1 MATQFNIPSSPKK
14 QVYLSDTFLGA
25 DFTSEAS
32 TVDDTKSPNCEN
44 IIRSVPGKIRKR
56 MGYEEVMSY
65 EQPIL
70 GVHYYS
76 LLDTYLV
83 HAGTSLYNM
92 TGIRG
97 RQWEYISGQVTRP
110 SKEEVQAYYDEQL
123 SYPITVFSSATE
135 DLTSYTLRD
144 KDRHFRYLDTAK
156 NAGPRSPIPTA
167 YEDFNYIKY
176 KITNYY
182 YRPSPN
188 SSSGYWLY
196 YYEYYYQIQE
206 VNDADFVTEAPTRNI
221 FLLDGDVENTLMGED
236 LNGNRSVS
244 FELGQKLMILDGETL
259 WMVNGT
265 GLYRLSDGPGTD
277 TEFDYSE
284 YAYIPTVTI
293 SKDPAGYDSE
303 IGNETKDALNLITAA
318 FIDSFVVTGES
329 ATAKVFQM
337 DFAPLDTKTSG
348 GTTYYSPVIVK
359 VMNEDGEF
367 ETKTQDVDYTVDY
380 DEGTITFVTAP
391 GQSPIEGEDNVII
404 QAYRTVEGYA
414 DRINHC
420 TIGAMFGINGA
431 HDRIFI
437 SGNPGGGQDEAG
449 NHFTYKNC
457 DWWCEQYNPTYWPD
471 LNYSKLGSDTSAIM
485 GYSIINNY
493 LAAHKDYRELTQSVI
508 IREGDLVED
517 KPTFKII
524 NSLQGAGAVSKYC
537 FSYLATEPVFLTK
550 LGVYAVTAQD
560 VTGEKYAQDRSYY
573 LEGKLLKEPNLE
585 DAFAFSWKD
594 YYIVAVNDHLYILDG
609 LQPMHTDKSRPYAT
623 RQYAGFYFTNIPATC
638 FFEMN
643 DELYFGS
650 NSGKIYKF
658 FSDDKAITSYNDNGE
673 PITAVWE
680 TADISEKLFYKKKT
694 YRYLALRCMPEI
706 SSSVKVYAQKQG
718 IWDMLKDDE
727 QKLKYFTYSQLQYSK
742 LSYSTDKTQKISAT
756 KIRLKKLDH
765 VRFKFINDRLNE
777 PLGINDFAVEYTQ
790 AGNVK

>member
-1 MATQFNIPSSPKK
+1 MATQFNIPSSPRKL
-14 QVYLSDTFLGA
+14 VYQSDTFLGA

-44 IIRSVPGKIRKR
+44 MIRSVPGKIRKR
-56 MGYEEVMSY
+56 MGYAEVADY
-65 EQPIL
+65 EQPIF

-76 LLDTYLV
+76 LTDTYLI
-83 HAGTSLYNM
+83 HAGTQLYDVNA
-92 TGIRG
+92 IRG
-97 RQWEYISGQVTRP
+97 AQWEVSYVPNITQEEIEEFYDGVRVHCEVDEGGKRYHLIELVTHSVHEQGVVPMELDAYPDFVESRVEKDILPARYRYIHYFDPV
-110 SKEEVQAYYDEQL
+110 EDA
-123 SYPITVFSSATE
+123 SA
-135 DLTSYTLRD
+135 D
-144 KDRHFRYLDTAK
+144 
-156 NAGPRSPIPTA
+156 
-167 YEDFNYIKY
+167 
-176 KITNYY
+176 
-182 YRPSPN
+182 
-188 SSSGYWLY
+188 
-196 YYEYYYQIQE
+196 
-206 VNDADFVTEAPTRNI
+206 VVTEAPQKGI
-221 FLLDGDVENTLMGED
+221 LLLDGSVERTKVGEG
-236 LNGNRSVS
+236 LNAQRSVS
-244 FELGQKLMILDGETL
+244 FELAQKLIILDGMTM
-259 WMVNGT
+259 WMFDGEE
-265 GLYRLSDGPGTD
+265 LKRLSDGPGTD
-277 TEFDYSE
+277 TTFDYSE
-284 YAYIPTVTI
+284 YAYVPTVTI
-293 SKDPAGYDSE
+293 SKDPAGYESE
-303 IGNETKDALNLITAA
+303 EGNVTKDALNLITAA
-318 FIDSFVVTGES
+318 FIDSFVVTADS
-329 ATAKVFQM
+329 AAAKVFQM

-359 VMNEDGEF
+359 VMNENGEF

-391 GQSPIEGEDNVII
+391 GQSPVEGEDNVII

-420 TIGAMFGINGA
+420 TIGAMFGVNGA

-437 SGNPGGGQDEAG
+437 SGNPGGGEDEEG
-449 NHFTYKNC
+449 NHYTYKNC

-508 IREGDLVED
+508 IREGDLVDD

-524 NSLQGAGAVSKYC
+524 NSLQGAGAISKYC

-560 VTGEKYAQDRSYY
+560 VTGEKYAQNRSYY
-573 LEGKLLKEPNLE
+573 LEGKLLKEPGLE
-585 DAFAFSWKD
+585 NAFAYAWKD
-594 YYIVAVNDHLYILDG
+594 YYMVALNNHLYILDG

-638 FFEMN
+638 FFEM
-643 DELYFGS
+643 DDALYFGS
-650 NSGKIYKF
+650 ESGKMYKF
-658 FSDDKAITSYNDNGE
+658 HSDDKALASYNDDGE
-673 PITAVWE
+673 PITATWE

-718 IWDMLKDDE
+718 QWDMLKDD
-727 QKLKYFTYSQLQYSK
+727 QSKLKYFSYSQLQYSK
-742 LSYSTDKTQKISAT
+742 MSYSTDKTQKISAT

-765 VRFKFINDRLNE
+765 VRFKFINDRYNE

>member
-1 MATQFNIPSSPKK
+1 MATQFNIPKSPTK
-14 QVYLSDTFLGA
+14 QVYQADTFLGA

-44 IIRSVPGKIRKR
+44 MIRSVPGKIRKR
-56 MGYEEVMSY
+56 MGYEEVADY
-65 EQPIL
+65 EQPIF

-76 LLDTYLV
+76 LLDTYLI
-83 HAGTSLYNM
+83 HAGTQLYDMNAL
-92 TGIRG
+92 RG
-97 RQWEYISGQVTRP
+97 AQWEASTDTSVTM
-110 SKEEVQAYYDEQL
+110 EQL
-123 SYPITVFSSATE
+123 SSFYDTSLYFIFMTSGGQRYYLREKVQYESLSPMPEPLNPEPYVNFQKTETKLTIVGQKIVKSKVYYIYAYQHYFGPADANDVITE
-135 DLTSYTLRD
+135 DN
-144 KDRHFRYLDTAK
+144 K
-156 NAGPRSPIPTA
+156 NI
-167 YEDFNYIKY
+167 Y
-176 KITNYY
+176 
-182 YRPSPN
+182 
-188 SSSGYWLY
+188 
-196 YYEYYYQIQE
+196 
-206 VNDADFVTEAPTRNI
+206 
-221 FLLDGDVENTLMGED
+221 LLDGSVESTKVGED
-236 LNGNRSVS
+236 LNGQRSMS
-244 FELGQKLMILDGETL
+244 FELGQKLIILDGLTMWL
-259 WMVNGT
+259 FDNNG
-265 GLYRLSDGPGTD
+265 LHMLSDGPADDPEG
-277 TEFDYSE
+277 FHYSE

-293 SKDPAGYDSE
+293 SKDPKGFESE
-303 IGNETKDALNLITAA
+303 EGNVTRDALNLLTAGY
-318 FIDSFVVTGES
+318 IESFYVSEES
-329 ATAKVFQM
+329 KTAKVFQM
-337 DFAPLDTKTSG
+337 SFVPLDHKTFREEVIG
-348 GTTYYSPVIVK
+348 SPVIVK
-359 VMNEDGEF
+359 VMNQDGEF
-367 ETKTQDVDYTVDY
+367 VEKTQGVDYTVDY
-380 DEGTITFVTAP
+380 EEGTITFVTAP
-391 GQSPIEGEDNVII
+391 GKSPLEGEDNVII
-404 QAYRTVEGYA
+404 QAYRTVEGYS
-414 DRINHC
+414 DRVNHC
-420 TIGAMFGINGA
+420 SIGAMFGVNGA

-437 SGNPGGGQDEAG
+437 SGNPGGGEDEEG

-457 DWWCEQYNPTYWPD
+457 DWWCEQYDPTYWPD

-508 IREGDLVED
+508 IREGDLVDD

-524 NSLQGAGAVSKYC
+524 NSLQGAGAISKYC

-585 DAFAFSWKD
+585 EAFAYAWKD
-594 YYIVAVNDHLYILDG
+594 YYIVAVNHHLYILDG
-609 LQPMHTDKSRPYAT
+609 LQPMHTDRSRPYAT

-638 FFEMN
+638 FFEM
-643 DELYFGS
+643 DDRLYFGS
-650 NSGKIYKF
+650 ASGKIYRF
-658 FSDDKAITSYNDNGE
+658 HSDDKALASYNDNGE
-673 PITAVWE
+673 PITAIWE

-718 IWDMLKDDE
+718 QWEMLKDD
-727 QKLKYFTYSQLQYSK
+727 QSKLKYFTYSQLQYSK

>member
-1 MATQFNIPSSPKK
+1 MATQFNIPKSPTK
-14 QVYLSDTFLGA
+14 QVYQADTFLGA

-44 IIRSVPGKIRKR
+44 MIRSVPGKIRKR
-56 MGYEEVMSY
+56 MGYEEVTDY
-65 EQPIL
+65 EQPIF

-83 HAGTSLYNM
+83 HAGTQLYDLNAL
-92 TGIRG
+92 RG
-97 RQWEYISGQVTRP
+97 AKWQTSVPSFVTTSELR
-110 SKEEVQAYYDEQL
+110 VFYN
-123 SYPITVFSSATE
+123 FSSAYQYIVTFGGKK
-135 DLTSYTLRD
+135 YTLAE
-144 KDRHFRYLDTAK
+144 T
-156 NAGPRSPIPTA
+156 
-167 YEDFNYIKY
+167 
-176 KITNYY
+176 
-182 YRPSPN
+182 
-188 SSSGYWLY
+188 
-196 YYEYYYQIQE
+196 
-206 VNDADFVTEAPTRNI
+206 NI
-221 FLLDGDVENTLMGED
+221 FDSSYSEPPEPLNPAPYPNFTKRTTVMEVVGQRQEGKKVYILYRYVHYFDPISTDVITEEEDKIYLLDNSVESTKVAEG
-236 LNGNRSVS
+236 LNGQRSVS
-244 FELGQKLMILDGETL
+244 FELGQKLMILDGRTM
-259 WMVNGT
+259 WMFDGE
-265 GLYRLSDGPGTD
+265 GLRKMSDGPGTA
-277 TEFDYSE
+277 TTFDYSE

-293 SKDPAGYDSE
+293 SKDPKGFESE
-303 IGNETKDALNLITAA
+303 EGNVTRDALNLLTAGY
-318 FIDSFVVTGES
+318 IESFYVSEES
-329 ATAKVFQM
+329 KTAKVFQM
-337 DFAPLDTKTSG
+337 SFAPLDTKVYLNS
-348 GTTYYSPVIVK
+348 TYESPVIVK
-359 VMNEDGEF
+359 VMNSEGEF
-367 ETKTQDVDYTVDY
+367 VEKTKGVDFTVDY
-380 DEGTITFVTAP
+380 EEGTITFVTAP
-391 GQSPIEGEDNVII
+391 GKSPLEGEDNVII
-404 QAYRTVEGYA
+404 QAYRTVEGYS
-414 DRINHC
+414 DRINNC
-420 TIGAMFGINGA
+420 SIGAMFGVNGA

-437 SGNPGGGQDEAG
+437 SGNPGGGEDEEG

-457 DWWCEQYNPTYWPD
+457 DWWCEQYDPTYWPD

-508 IREGDLVED
+508 IREGDLVDD

-524 NSLQGAGAVSKYC
+524 NSLQGAGAISKYC

-573 LEGKLLKEPNLE
+573 LEGKMLKEPNLE
-585 DAFAFSWKD
+585 DAFAYAWKD
-594 YYIVAVNDHLYILDG
+594 YYIVAINHHLYILDG
-609 LQPMHTDKSRPYAT
+609 LQPMHTDRSRPYAT

-638 FFEMN
+638 FFEM
-643 DELYFGS
+643 DDRLYFGS
-650 NSGKIYKF
+650 ASGKMYRF
-658 FSDDKAITSYNDNGE
+658 HSDDKALSSYNDNGE
-673 PITAVWE
+673 PITATWE

-718 IWDMLKDDE
+718 QWEMLKDD
-727 QKLKYFTYSQLQYSK
+727 QSKLKYFTYSQLQYSK

>member
-1 MATQFNIPSSPKK
+1 MATQFNIPSSPRKL
-14 QVYLSDTFLGA
+14 VYQSDTFLGA

-44 IIRSVPGKIRKR
+44 MIRSVPGKIRKR
-56 MGYEEVMSY
+56 MGYAEVADY
-65 EQPIL
+65 QQPIF

-83 HAGTSLYNM
+83 HAGTYLYDINA
-92 TGIRG
+92 IRG
-97 RQWEYISGQVTRP
+97 ARWEVSTATVVT
-110 SKEEVQAYYDEQL
+110 L
-123 SYPITVFSSATE
+123 SMIRTFY
-135 DLTSYTLRD
+135 
-144 KDRHFRYLDTAK
+144 
-156 NAGPRSPIPTA
+156 N
-167 YEDFNYIKY
+167 
-176 KITNYY
+176 
-182 YRPSPN
+182 N
-188 SSSGYWLY
+188 SSDYMYQVPGDGQRYILRERNTFDNTTTPKPDPLTPEPYPNFYESRVTTDIVGTRTEGKKTY
-196 YYEYYYQIQE
+196 YIYRYTHYFDPILTKD
-206 VNDADFVTEAPTRNI
+206 VITEAEENI
-221 FLLDGDVENTLMGED
+221 YLLDGSVENTKVGEG
-236 LNGNRSVS
+236 LAAHRSVS
-244 FELGQKLMILDGETL
+244 FELGQKLMILDGQTM
-259 WMVNGT
+259 WMFDGEE
-265 GLYRLSDGPGTD
+265 LKRLSDGPGTD

-293 SKDPAGYDSE
+293 SKDPVGYDSE

-318 FIDSFVVTGES
+318 FIDSFVVTADS

-359 VMNEDGEF
+359 VMNENGEF

-391 GQSPIEGEDNVII
+391 GQSPVEGEDNVII

-420 TIGAMFGINGA
+420 TIGAMFGVNGA

-437 SGNPGGGQDEAG
+437 SGNPGGGEDEEG
-449 NHFTYKNC
+449 NHYTYKNC

-508 IREGDLVED
+508 IREGDLVDD

-524 NSLQGAGAVSKYC
+524 NSLQGAGAISKYC

-560 VTGEKYAQDRSYY
+560 VTGEKYAQNRSYY
-573 LEGKLLKEPNLE
+573 LEGKLLKEPGLE
-585 DAFAFSWKD
+585 NAFAYAWKD
-594 YYIVAVNDHLYILDG
+594 YYIVALNNHLYILDG
-609 LQPMHTDKSRPYAT
+609 LQPMHTDRSRPYAT

-643 DELYFGS
+643 DALYFGS
-650 NSGKIYKF
+650 ESGKMYKF
-658 FSDDKAITSYNDNGE
+658 HSDDKALASYNDDGE
-673 PITAVWE
+673 PITATWE

-718 IWDMLKDDE
+718 QWDMLKDD
-727 QKLKYFTYSQLQYSK
+727 QSKLKYFSYSQLQYSK
-742 LSYSTDKTQKISAT
+742 MSYSTDKTQKISAT

-765 VRFKFINDRLNE
+765 VRFKFINDRYNE

>member
-1 MATQFNIPSSPKK
+1 MATQFNIPASPKK

-44 IIRSVPGKIRKR
+44 MIRSVPGKIRKR
-56 MGYEEVMSY
+56 MGYMQVADY
-65 EQPIL
+65 RQPIY

-76 LLDTYLV
+76 LLDTYFI
-83 HAGTSLYNM
+83 HAGTALYDLKA
-92 TGIRG
+92 IRG
-97 RQWEYISGQVTRP
+97 AQWEVTTAPVITQEDIEEFYNYSGSFQYVVDEGGKRYHLNGTLTWIQRSGGWKPRP
-110 SKEEVQAYYDEQL
+110 LNPEPYTAFVLSRIEEEVVDVTTLGTSMRYVYYFDP
-123 SYPITVFSSATE
+123 SDNVSS
-135 DLTSYTLRD
+135 
-144 KDRHFRYLDTAK
+144 
-156 NAGPRSPIPTA
+156 N
-167 YEDFNYIKY
+167 
-176 KITNYY
+176 
-182 YRPSPN
+182 
-188 SSSGYWLY
+188 
-196 YYEYYYQIQE
+196 
-206 VNDADFVTEAPTRNI
+206 VVTEVPENI
-221 FLLDGDVENTLMGED
+221 YLLDGSVENTKVGDGLAAH
-236 LNGNRSVS
+236 RSVS
-244 FELGQKLMILDGETL
+244 FELGQKLIILDGTTM
-259 WMVNGT
+259 WMFNGDELT
-265 GLYRLSDGPGTD
+265 QLSDGVADDPA
-277 TEFDYSE
+277 EFYYSE
-284 YAYIPTVTI
+284 NAYIPTVTI
-293 SKDPAGYDSE
+293 SKDPAGYESE
-303 IGNETKDALNLITAA
+303 EGSVTKDALNLITAA
-318 FIDSFVVTGES
+318 YIESFYVNAAA

-337 DFAPLDTKTSG
+337 SFAPLDYKVYREEVIG
-348 GTTYYSPVIVK
+348 SPVIVQ
-359 VMNEDGEF
+359 VMNSEGEF
-367 ETKTQDVDYTVDY
+367 ETKTQGTDYTVDY

-391 GQSPIEGEDNVII
+391 GQSPLEGEDNVII

-420 TIGAMFGINGA
+420 TIGAMFGVNGA

-437 SGNPGGGQDEAG
+437 SGNPGGGEDELG
-449 NHFTYKNC
+449 NHYTYKNC
-457 DWWCEQYNPTYWPD
+457 DWWCEQYDPTYWPD

-508 IREGDLVED
+508 IREGDLVDD

-524 NSLQGAGAVSKYC
+524 NSLQGAGAISKYC

-550 LGVYAVTAQD
+550 LGVYAITAQD
-560 VTGEKYAQDRSYY
+560 VTGEKYAQNRSYY
-573 LEGKLLKEPNLE
+573 LEGKLLKEPGLE
-585 DAFAFSWKD
+585 DAFAYSWRD
-594 YYIVAVNDHLYILDG
+594 YYIVALNNNLYILDG

-623 RQYAGFYFTNIPATC
+623 RQYAGFFFTNIPATC
-638 FFEMN
+638 FFEMD

-650 NSGKIYKF
+650 MSGVLYKF
-658 FSDDKAITSYNDNGE
+658 HSDDKALASYNDDGE
-673 PITAVWE
+673 PITAIWE

-718 IWDMLKDDE
+718 LWDFLKDD
-727 QKLKYFTYSQLQYSK
+727 QAKLKYFTYSQLQYSK